1 MTPEQVQLVRS
12 TIAAL
17 ADHPEFADRFYI
29 RLFEVAPATEAMF
42 GDLEAQRQKLTDE
55 LAGMVD
61 LLGDLSS
68 LDARA
73 AELGRRHRDYGVRAG
88 HYPVARAVM
97 VDTLGDVLG
106 DAFGTEEREA
116 WERATMLITELMQA
130 G

>member
-1 MTPEQVQLVRS
+1 MTPEQVRLVQT

-17 ADHPEFADRFYI
+17 RDHPEFADLFYL

-42 GDLEAQRQKLTDE
+42 GDLEAQRVKLTDE
-55 LAGMVD
+55 LTAMAD
-61 LLGDLSS
+61 LLADLGS

-73 AELGRRHRDYGVRAG
+73 AELGRRHRGYGVRAG

-97 VDTLGDVLG
+97 ADTMREVLG
-106 DAFGTEEREA
+106 DAFGPAEEAA
-116 WERATMLITELMQA
+116 WARATMLITELMQA